1 MTPTSSAATPNEISS
16 PVRFRDRVRARAGLA
31 DLFVFRLGDERFAFD
46 LRAIEEILED
56 AQITPLP
63 DAPDSVAG
71 VCRHKGAM
79 LVVVRAQA
87 VLGVDST
94 RAGAVLVMRRGDDQI
109 GLLVEDI
116 EDVERVDLAVLRNP
130 PHEADELL
138 LAVLWANGQLT
149 SILDAR
155 AMVTAAAAL
164 VQRGAT

>member
-1 MTPTSSAATPNEISS
+1 MTPTSSAATPNELAS
-16 PVRFRDRVRARAGLA
+16 PVRFRDRVRARAGIA

-87 VLGVDST
+87 ILGVDSQKS
-94 RAGAVLVMRRGDDQI
+94 GAVLVMRRGDDQV

-116 EDVERVDLAVLRNP
+116 DDVERVDLSVLRNP

-138 LAVLWANGQLT
+138 LAVLWSHGQLT

-155 AMVTAAAAL
+155 AMVTAAASI